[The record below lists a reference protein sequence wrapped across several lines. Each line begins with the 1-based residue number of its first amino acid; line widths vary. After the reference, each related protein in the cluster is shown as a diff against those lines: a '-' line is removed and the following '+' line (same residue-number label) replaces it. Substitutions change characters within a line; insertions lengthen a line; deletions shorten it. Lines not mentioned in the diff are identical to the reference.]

1 MKAMPKPTVSVN
13 LFREVD
19 VPMMVPTV
27 RVESAGA
34 PKIKTVLPE
43 PRASFGTPAIK
54 APKQSFNL
62 GTDVRVKEQVDIE
75 IPEEE
80 TTMRISGGFEDF
92 APETGVACTLGMF
105 QNPLWFIGGDF
116 LNRPTLLTGK
126 MDDAIFRK
134 LIAVNVVTYL
144 TMLSLDPNEKRNSEM
159 IAAWLFSGCNTW
171 IRVAG
176 DNDIPTVPLTLN
188 DSSNLYEFMSEFE
201 QDEYG
206 QCKYEEALRKEAI
219 NGRISEQKYLDW
231 YVIARYSEAIIPPA
245 MSGGPTF
252 SLKHTCVIAA
262 ILSLRPS
269 LYDEFSLRKVTLTH
283 TSYITLS
290 SAHCSSELTDYNDTY
305 HLQQHCASL
314 IKNPHIP

>member
-1 MKAMPKPTVSVN
+1 MQ
-13 LFREVD
+13 
-19 VPMMVPTV
+19 
-27 RVESAGA
+27 VE
-34 PKIKTVLPE
+34 I
-43 PRASFGTPAIK
+43 
-54 APKQSFNL
+54 Q
-62 GTDVRVKEQVDIE
+62 Q
-75 IPEEE
+75 EE
-80 TTMRISGGFEDF
+80 TTMRMSGGFEDF
-92 APETGVACTLGMF
+92 APETGVACTMGMF

-126 MDDAIFRK
+126 MDDIVFRK
-134 LIAVNVVTYL
+134 LISVNVVTYL
-144 TMLSLDPNEKRNSEM
+144 KMLSLDPAEKRNSEM

-188 DSSNLYEFMSEFE
+188 DSSNLYEFLSEFE

-245 MSGGPTF
+245 LSGAPTF

-262 ILSLRPS
+262 VLSLRPS
-269 LYDEFSLRKVTLTH
+269 LYEEFCLRKVTLHHHRYT
-283 TSYITLS
+283 IIAATLHVIIF
-290 SAHCSSELTDYNDTY
+290 AMRYMT
-305 HLQQHCASL
+305 HCAL
-314 IKNPHIP
+314 PQPLLVPTRT

>member
-1 MKAMPKPTVSVN
+1 MKAMPKVSVN

-19 VPMMVPTV
+19 VPMVAPAIK
-27 RVESAGA
+27 VESAGA
-34 PKIKTVLPE
+34 PKIKIGLPE
-43 PRASFGTPAIK
+43 PRASFGTPAVK
-54 APKQSFNL
+54 APKPTFE
-62 GTDVRVKEQVDIE
+62 VIE
-75 IPEEE
+75 IPEVE
-80 TTMRISGGFEDF
+80 TTMQTGETEEF

-126 MDDAIFRK
+126 MDDAVFRK
-134 LIAVNVVTYL
+134 LIALNVITYL
-144 TMLSLDPNEKRNSEM
+144 AMLSLDPNEKRNSEM
-159 IAAWLFSGCNTW
+159 IAAWLFAGCNTW

-188 DSSNLYEFMSEFE
+188 DSTNLYEFLSEFE

-231 YVIARYSEAIIPPA
+231 YVIARYSEAIIPPV
-245 MSGGPTF
+245 MSGAPSF

-262 ILSLRPS
+262 VLSMRPS
-269 LYDEFSLRKVTLTH
+269 LYGDFYLRKVMQHFPYDTLP
-283 TSYITLS
+283 
-290 SAHCSSELTDYNDTY
+290 LTWHFRT
-305 HLQQHCASL
+305 
-314 IKNPHIP
+314 

>member
-13 LFREVD
+13 LFKETD
-19 VPMMVPTV
+19 VAMTAPSI
-27 RVESAGA
+27 RAEGSGA
-34 PKIKTVLPE
+34 
-43 PRASFGTPAIK
+43 PRASFGTPAVK
-54 APKQSFNL
+54 VPKPTYNI
-62 GTDVRVKEQVDIE
+62 GTDVRVKEQVNIV
-75 IPEEE
+75 IPEDE
-80 TTMRISGGFEDF
+80 TTMRMSGGYEDI

-134 LIAVNVVTYL
+134 LISVNVVTYL
-144 TMLSLDPNEKRNSEM
+144 TMLNLDPNEKRNSEM
-159 IAAWLFSGCNTW
+159 IAAWLFAGCNTW

-188 DSSNLYEFMSEFE
+188 DSSNLYEFLAEFE

-231 YVIARYSEAIIPPA
+231 YVIARYSEAIIPPT
-245 MSGGPTF
+245 MSGSPSF
-252 SLKHTCVIAA
+252 SPKHTCVVAA
-262 ILSLRPS
+262 IMSMRPS
-269 LYDEFSLRKVTLTH
+269 LYEEFSLRKVIQHTHFLPICNLLKQLLATL
-283 TSYITLS
+283 
-290 SAHCSSELTDYNDTY
+290 
-305 HLQQHCASL
+305 
-314 IKNPHIP
+314 